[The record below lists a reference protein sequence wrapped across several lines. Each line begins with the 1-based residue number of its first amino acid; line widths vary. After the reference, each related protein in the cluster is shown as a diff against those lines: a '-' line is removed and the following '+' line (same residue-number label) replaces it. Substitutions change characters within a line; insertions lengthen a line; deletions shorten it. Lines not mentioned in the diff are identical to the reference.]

1 MRLWYTLLALAA
13 VHTATANF
21 LRCTIIE
28 AANAVI
34 QNQLYT
40 SFSASQLTV
49 GGCES
54 FCAADPKK
62 PGYSYYD
69 PTNFVCLCSTAS
81 DVQTS
86 GQVYYPT
93 TDASGTCAS
102 WYISAITTRYG
113 ASTCI
118 TSWSGGPATDLPG
131 SASDPVACMYG
142 CLGTFAGF
150 ESAIYSPGKCTCA
163 HNAVPVTDPTCTG
176 GSLLF
181 PRLSSVQPSG
191 GLQYRRAAE
200 QARLAEAKA
209 NPHCPRGMDACI
221 VPGTS
226 GYECLDTASELVWA
240 TGLLASTLVGPDRS
254 VTCDRGR
261 CVASGCLPG
270 YTLRSDGVC
279 V

>member
-1 MRLWYTLLALAA
+1 MVQNKWYTS
-13 VHTATANF
+13 V
-21 LRCTIIE
+21 
-28 AANAVI
+28 
-34 QNQLYT
+34 
-40 SFSASQLTV
+40 SAEQLTV

-69 PTNFVCLCSTAS
+69 PINYVCLCSTAS

-102 WYISAITTRYG
+102 WYVSASFLFVLSDDAQISAITTRYG

-150 ESAIYSPGKCTCA
+150 ESAIYSPGRCTCA

-200 QARLAEAKA
+200 RARLSEAKA

-221 VPGTS
+221 VPGTD
-226 GYECLDTASELVWA
+226 GYECLNTSYEL
-240 TGLLASTLVGPDRS
+240 G
-254 VTCDRGR
+254 
-261 CVASGCLPG
+261 ASGFWAVLTRRVVWRVHSRQFGQRDQRRC
-270 YTLRSDGVC
+270 
-279 V
+279 